1 MPTRGPVDQ
10 PHRPKLRKIQIG
22 ELEQLFHFGT
32 EYCHMDDVCKEDYR
46 VYQQEQSQ
54 NSSLCHLDLL
64 NKLTHLLEKV
74 HYDAFLDEI
83 WSMKPNENMSDQGK
97 VCLAISKHVLSSFHL
112 AHHSTPMFML
122 DCEHISFCENIVPSL
137 LALLKMTGFLE
148 FRWCEA
154 PFNATKSNYLKEGNY
169 DGRSIQAA
177 KNIDALGLLKTQS
190 NMELVIVE
198 ASSGILKEHTT
209 HTIEDSLKIL
219 ECSVASLRREAAN
232 YKFSSLE
239 TFKKLNTY
247 SIQIIKSKITLSKTS
262 LYNKNT

>member
-1 MPTRGPVDQ
+1 
-10 PHRPKLRKIQIG
+10 
-22 ELEQLFHFGT
+22 
-32 EYCHMDDVCKEDYR
+32 
-46 VYQQEQSQ
+46 
-54 NSSLCHLDLL
+54 
-64 NKLTHLLEKV
+64 
-74 HYDAFLDEI
+74 
-83 WSMKPNENMSDQGK
+83 SMKPNENMSDQGK
-97 VCLAISKHVLSSFHL
+97 VFLAISKHVLSSFHL
-112 AHHSTPMFML
+112 AHRSTPVFML
-122 DCEHISFCENIVPSL
+122 NHEHTSLCEDIVPSL
-137 LALLKMTGFLE
+137 LPLSKMTGFLE

-154 PFNATKSNYLKEGNY
+154 PFNATKSNYLKEGDY
-169 DGRSIQAA
+169 DAA

-247 SIQIIKSKITLSKTS
+247 GIQIIKSKITLSKTS
-262 LYNKNT
+262 LYNKNQDQATHPSHIFLDDTWKHVEMRTAEIPTTWHNRIILLKYLELLATLSVCVQVLG